1 MRIEP
6 HENLTVLSI
15 RHDRFGPGRF
25 HALKAGLGH
34 KAHAHRHEHSAAAH
48 AHQLHTR
55 PQTRPRVEVRVVEHT
70 RQPQPA
76 DCRPCHHGEP
86 ARPSMNP
93 VFLLYAPTISVAWPY
108 NALHADPATLLPPV
122 AVQRFAHG
130 QPVPTLGGLL
140 DVLA

>member
-15 RHDRFGPGRF
+15 RHDWFGPGRF
-25 HALKAGLGH
+25 HPAIPRSH
-34 KAHAHRHEHSAAAH
+34 PSTHSARHLHDVHLHH
-48 AHQLHTR
+48 ARLGFSLR
-55 PQTRPRVEVRVVEHT
+55 PVIEQRAIEHVSG
-70 RQPQPA
+70 PQPA
-76 DCRPCHHGEP
+76 DCRPCHSGEP

-93 VFLLYAPTISVAWPY
+93 VLLLYAPTIAVAWPF
-108 NALHADPATLLPPV
+108 NAIHADPAALLPPI

-130 QPVPTLGGLL
+130 QPIPATGGLL